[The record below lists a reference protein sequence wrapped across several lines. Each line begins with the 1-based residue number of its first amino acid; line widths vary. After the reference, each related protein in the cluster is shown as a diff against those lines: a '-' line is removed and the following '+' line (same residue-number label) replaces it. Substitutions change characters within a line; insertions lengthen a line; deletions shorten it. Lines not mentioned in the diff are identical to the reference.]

1 MFESKKIIEFQNF
14 LKQDTFNRYESWKHC
29 YQAFQDVS
37 KDNDYLA
44 LHLGFYLASWG
55 MYRGSTGLLQKDY
68 KIHVG
73 AVAIIKNYHKGL
85 RCSKDFEVS
94 KESIDKIIKLKN
106 DLFHHY
112 NQFNYQTKRNTFEKK
127 PPTDTLLSKVILG
140 TLGCSPAFDRYF
152 NDGVKSKNIKSTKFT
167 SNSLELL
174 IDFVEDNKSKILEL
188 QQIFLKED
196 KVYYPLFKVVDM
208 YFWNEGFKKGIS
220 NE

>member
-29 YQAFQDVS
+29 YEAFEDIS
-37 KDNDYLA
+37 KENDYLA

-73 AVAIIKNYHKGL
+73 AVAIIKKYHKDL

-94 KESIDKIIKLKN
+94 KEHIETIIQLKKELY
-106 DLFHHY
+106 DYY
-112 NQFNYQTKRNTFEKK
+112 NGFLYQTKRNTFEKK
-127 PPTDTLLSKVILG
+127 PPTDTLLSKIVLG

-167 SNSLELL
+167 SNSLGLL
-174 IDFVEDNKSKILEL
+174 IDFVVNNKSIIVAL
-188 QQIFLKED
+188 QQDFLKRD
-196 KVYYPLFKVVDM
+196 KVYYPIFKVVDM
-208 YFWNEGFKKGIS
+208 YFWNEGFNKEIS